1 MKQQRYMS
9 EFLLFANDLS
19 NFFDESNSGL
29 RIYSKNISSVFDYSH
44 CSACCS
50 LHRASHNVMIADMID
65 LSLISIINIFHHSLK
80 SRQSTKQFN
89 H

>member
-1 MKQQRYMS
+1 MS

-19 NFFDESNSGL
+19 NFFDESNSAL
-29 RIYSKNISSVFDYSH
+29 QIYSKNISSVLCYSH
-44 CSACCS
+44 CSARCS
-50 LHRASHNVMIADMID
+50 LHCASHSVMVADMID